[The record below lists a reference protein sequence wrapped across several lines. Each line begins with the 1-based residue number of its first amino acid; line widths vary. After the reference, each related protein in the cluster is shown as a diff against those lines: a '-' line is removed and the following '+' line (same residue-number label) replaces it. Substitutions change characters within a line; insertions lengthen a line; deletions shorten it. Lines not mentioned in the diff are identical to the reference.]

1 MSESLHYRNCH
12 LCEAMCGLEITVK
25 DGEVSSIIGDKQDP
39 FSGGY
44 ICPKAT
50 ALADLHN
57 DPNRLRQPVRRIG
70 DQWETISWDDAF
82 SLITEKIQGIQSEFG
97 RDAFGVYLGNPAAHN
112 YGIMIAGIPLLKTL
126 KTRNRFSASS
136 VDQLPHMLVA
146 YLMYGHQFLIPIP
159 DIDRTDYFLIM
170 GGNPLAS
177 NGSLMTVP
185 NVRKRL
191 KAVLERGTV
200 VVIDPR
206 ATETAKVASEH
217 HFIRPATDAA
227 FLAAMIHT
235 LFAEKLVDLAL
246 LEPISTQFETL
257 EAQFESFT
265 PESVASWTGIDA
277 ETIKRLTR
285 DFAKAPSAVCYGRMG
300 LSTQIYGTLC
310 QWLIQLV
317 NILTGNVDRP
327 GGAMFTKPAFDLVGS
342 PETRRGHYNVWQ
354 SRVSQY
360 PECHGELPAAALA
373 EEILTPGEGQIR
385 GLMTIAGNPVLSTPN
400 GKQLEK
406 ALDQLDFMVSIDP
419 YINESTRHADI
430 ILPPSSP
437 LQHNYFDMVFP
448 IFAVRNTVKYSPA
461 TLPIDEG
468 TLHDWE
474 ILRGLSKSFCAAM
487 DIDPG
492 PDFSPDQVVDGALRM
507 GPYGQG
513 HEKKLSLKALKEHPH
528 GMDLGALQAQLP
540 ERLQTKD
547 KKIALAPPMFVSDL
561 KRLTEEMEKNDAPEL
576 VLIGRR
582 HLRSNNSWMH
592 NSLRLVKGEDRCVLL
607 VHPDDLAKRQLKD
620 GQLVTARSRVGS
632 LRVMAKASLE
642 MMPGVVSLP
651 HGWGH
656 DREGIQLDVAA
667 KHPGV
672 SVNDITDDKALD
684 PLSGNAAVNG
694 VPIELLA

>member
-1 MSESLHYRNCH
+1 MTKSLHYRNCH
-12 LCEAMCGLEITVK
+12 LCEAMCGLEIAVE
-25 DGEVSSIIGDKQDP
+25 DGEVSSIIGDKNDP
-39 FSGGY
+39 FSEGY

-57 DPNRLRQPVRRIG
+57 DPDRLRHPVRRNG
-70 DQWETISWDDAF
+70 DQWEKISWSEAFTFIAEKIHGLQSQFGKDAF
-82 SLITEKIQGIQSEFG
+82 
-97 RDAFGVYLGNPAAHN
+97 AVYLGNPAAHN
-112 YGIMIAGIPLLKTL
+112 YGIMIAGIPLLKLL

-136 VDQLPHMLVA
+136 VDQWPHMLVA
-146 YLMYGHQFLIPIP
+146 YFMYGHQFLIPIP
-159 DIDRTDYFLIM
+159 DIDRTDYFLIL

-185 NVRKRL
+185 NVRRRL
-191 KAVLERGTV
+191 KAVTERGKV

-227 FLAAMIHT
+227 FLAAVIHT
-235 LFAEKLVDLAL
+235 LFAEKLVDLAAL
-246 LEPISTQFETL
+246 GPISNELDLL

-285 DFAKAPSAVCYGRMG
+285 EFSEASSAVCYGRMG
-300 LSTQIYGTLC
+300 LSTQSYGTLC
-310 QWLIQLV
+310 QWLIQLL

-342 PETRRGHYNVWQ
+342 PETKRGHYNVWQ

-373 EEILTPGEGQIR
+373 EEMLTPGDGQIR

-400 GKQLEK
+400 GRQLEK

-461 TLPIDEG
+461 TLPVEEG

-474 ILRGLSKSFCAAM
+474 ILRRLTKTYCALTES
-487 DIDPG
+487 DPG

-507 GPYGQG
+507 GPYGSN
-513 HEKKLSLKALKEHPH
+513 HEHKLSLKTLKEHPH
-528 GMDLGALQAQLP
+528 GIDLGPLQSQLP

-547 KKIALAPPMFVSDL
+547 KKIALAPPLLASDL
-561 KRLTEEMEKNDAPEL
+561 KRLAGEMEKNDAPDL

-607 VHPDDLAKRQLKD
+607 VHPEDLEKRGLKD
-620 GQLVTARSRVGS
+620 GQKVTARSRVGS
-632 LRVMAKASLE
+632 ITVTAKASFE
-642 MMPGVVSLP
+642 MMRGVVSLP

-656 DREGIQLDVAA
+656 TRDGIQLGVAA

-672 SVNDITDDKALD
+672 SVNDITDEKALD

-694 VPIELLA
+694 VPIEILA